1 MNYKKILIIIVLF
14 HLIIIATPAFASK
27 TALIYHSSYADAHT
41 NVKAQLEADGYTV
54 TLSTTGTI
62 AENLFTKNI
71 DGTTGGYDVVWDMKY
86 NNSIGSNGKT
96 RYQNFV
102 NAGGVLVLV
111 GENNQNFSNNN
122 QTIEAFIENKLG
134 GTVGLSGNTNGCA
147 MNCTNNNNS
156 NTITTTNTDVTDS
169 DYGSNVAV
177 YPYGTYFTGD
187 GTWVAKNGNGQIVWM
202 RWSGDQLPTGYTGA
216 AYITFDINQFE
227 SSFDKAKMADL
238 ISDTYENFLTSTTV
252 INITPTSTQTT
263 TVNNAKAVTGNG
275 IKLNVDGDSNT
286 INIEQSGENNF
297 LLGTD
302 WSSDA
307 TITGNSNTLNIDQ
320 GNVTTSGNSGNN
332 GIALDITG
340 NTNTVSISQGD
351 YATDTGD
358 HRIWLDI
365 DGSTNTTNLTQRN
378 DGTATTEHFMSLD
391 LDSSSNII
399 NLQQLNDGDKTLFVD
414 INNSNNTVDINQSG
428 TGEHFLDLNLDT
440 GSYAHDIDISQ
451 TGSGDHAARVDLD
464 GYSVDFDLLQQ
475 GSTDQ
480 DYNIEMTCGVIAGCT
495 LSTTQGN

>member
-1 MNYKKILIIIVLF
+1 MSNKLISFLLVF
-14 HLIIIATPAFASK
+14 FFCTSAFASK
-27 TALIYHSSYADAHT
+27 TALIYHSNYADAHT

-54 TLSTTGTI
+54 TLSTTGTVD
-62 AENLFTKNI
+62 ENLI
-71 DGTTGGYDVVWDMKY
+71 SSYDVVWDMKY

-111 GENNQNFSNNN
+111 GENNASYSNNN

-134 GTVGLSGNTNGCA
+134 GTVGLSGNTDGCA
-147 MNCTNNNNS
+147 YNCTNNNNS

-169 DYGSNVAV
+169 NYGNDVAV
-177 YPYGTYFTGD
+177 YPFGTHFTGD
-187 GTWVAKNGNGQIVWM
+187 GTWVAKNGNSQIVWM
-202 RWSGDQLPTGYTGA
+202 RWSGSQLPSGYTGA

-227 SSFDKAKMADL
+227 SSFDKAKMANL
-238 ISDTYENFLTSTTV
+238 ISDTYENFLTVT
-252 INITPTSTQTT
+252 NITPTSTQTT
-263 TVNNAKAVTGNG
+263 TVNNAKAITGNG
-275 IKLNVDGDSNT
+275 VKLNVDGDSNT

-307 TITGNSNTLNIDQ
+307 TITGNNNTLNVDQ

-332 GIALDITG
+332 GIGLDITG

-365 DGSTNTTNLTQRN
+365 DGSTNTTNLSQRN

-391 LDSSSNII
+391 LNSSSNII
-399 NLQQLNDGDKTLFVD
+399 NLQQLNDGDKILFVD

-428 TGEHFLDLNLDT
+428 TGEHYLDLSLDT
-440 GSYAHDIDISQ
+440 GSYAHDVDISQ
-451 TGSGDHAARVDLD
+451 TGSGDHAARVELD
-464 GYSVDFDLLQQ
+464 GYSVDFNLLQQ
-475 GSTDQ
+475 GSVDQ
-480 DYNIEMTCGVIAGCT
+480 DYNVDMTCGVIAGCT

>member
-1 MNYKKILIIIVLF
+1 MSNKLISFLLVF
-14 HLIIIATPAFASK
+14 FFCTSAFASK
-27 TALIYHSSYADAHT
+27 TALIYHSNYSDAHT
-41 NVKAQLEADGYTV
+41 NVKTQLEADGYTV
-54 TLSTTGTI
+54 TLSTTGTVD
-62 AENLFTKNI
+62 ENLI
-71 DGTTGGYDVVWDMKY
+71 SSYDVVWDMKY

-96 RYQNFV
+96 RYQNSV

-111 GENNQNFSNNN
+111 GENNASYSNNN

-134 GTVGLSGNTNGCA
+134 GTVGLSGNTDGCA
-147 MNCTNNNNS
+147 YNCTNNNNS

-177 YPYGTYFTGD
+177 YPFGTYFTGD
-187 GTWVAKNGNGQIVWM
+187 GTWVAKNGSGQVVWM
-202 RWSGDQLPTGYTGA
+202 RWSGNQLPTGYTGA

-227 SSFDKAKMADL
+227 SSFDKAKMANL
-238 ISDTYENFLTSTTV
+238 ISDTYENFLTATTV
-252 INITPTSTQTT
+252 INIAPTSTQTT
-263 TVNNAKAVTGNG
+263 TVNNAKAATGNG

-307 TITGNSNTLNIDQ
+307 TITGNNNTLNVDQ
-320 GNVTTSGNSGNN
+320 GNVSTSGNSGNN

-428 TGEHFLDLNLDT
+428 TGEHYLDLSLDT
-440 GSYAHDIDISQ
+440 GNYAHDVDISQ

>member
-1 MNYKKILIIIVLF
+1 MSNKLISFLLVF
-14 HLIIIATPAFASK
+14 FFCTSAFASK
-27 TALIYHSSYADAHT
+27 TALIYHSNYADAHT

-54 TLSTTGTI
+54 TLSTTGTVD
-62 AENLFTKNI
+62 ENLI
-71 DGTTGGYDVVWDMKY
+71 SSYDVVWDMKY

-111 GENNQNFSNNN
+111 GENNASYSNNN

-134 GTVGLSGNTNGCA
+134 GTVGLSGNTDGCA
-147 MNCTNNNNS
+147 YNCTNNNNS

-169 DYGSNVAV
+169 NYGNDVAV
-177 YPYGTYFTGD
+177 YPFGTHFTGD
-187 GTWVAKNGNGQIVWM
+187 GTWVAKNGNSQIVWM
-202 RWSGDQLPTGYTGA
+202 RWSGSQLPSGYTGA

-227 SSFDKAKMADL
+227 SSFDKAKMANL
-238 ISDTYENFLTSTTV
+238 ISDTYENFLTVT
-252 INITPTSTQTT
+252 NITPTSTQTT
-263 TVNNAKAVTGNG
+263 TVNNAKAITGNG
-275 IKLNVDGDSNT
+275 VKLNVDGDSNT

-297 LLGTD
+297 LIGTD

-307 TITGNSNTLNIDQ
+307 TITGNNNTLNVDQ
-320 GNVTTSGNSGNN
+320 GNVTTNGNSANN

-365 DGSTNTTNLTQRN
+365 DGSTNTTNLSQRN
-378 DGTATTEHFMSLD
+378 DGTATSEHFMSLD
-391 LDSSSNII
+391 LDSSQNIL
-399 NLQQLNDGDKTLFVD
+399 NLQQLNDGDKTLFLD
-414 INNSNNTVDINQSG
+414 INNNNNTVDINQSG
-428 TGEHFLDLNLDT
+428 TGEHYLDLSLDT
-440 GSYAHDIDISQ
+440 GSYAHDVDISQ
-451 TGSGDHAARVDLD
+451 TGSGDHAARVELD
-464 GYSVDFDLLQQ
+464 GYSTDFDLLQQ

-480 DYNIEMTCGVIAGCT
+480 DYNIDMTCGVQAGCT